1 MEEHTVTESSRTP
14 ASFAIPRTTDTSA
27 HGLRQTTLAAFFS
40 RRSPSPDSSRMA
52 LDSLRNSYSR
62 VSSPSYKMNRIT
74 SQSVETERHNWDAG
88 RQQRREI
95 AKETVKVLPGILK
108 NLPTKPDGY
117 KWTPVEI
124 RRLDPK
130 YCPNLNGQVQVVN
143 GDTFDTAIR
152 FDELFPRKNP
162 INTKPVCV
170 LNMASAIWAG
180 GGFRN
185 GSLAQEE
192 ELCYRSSLIFT
203 LKLRFYPMKDL
214 EAIYSPTVVI
224 IRKGIKKDY
233 ELLDLKK
240 PRSLPV
246 VSVISMAALYNPGL
260 WWPASG
266 PPTYEDP
273 ADREIMKEKM
283 RVILRMAAHNK
294 HRRLVLGALGCGA
307 FNNPREE
314 VANCWAEVLKE
325 KEFRGWWETIA
336 FAIVP
341 PPPSLRE
348 RSNLEIF
355 EEVLDGLSI

>member
-1 MEEHTVTESSRTP
+1 MEEHTGSESSRTP
-14 ASFAIPRTTDTSA
+14 ASSATPRTIDTPA
-27 HGLRQTTLAAFFS
+27 HGLRQTTLTAFFS

-52 LDSLRNSYSR
+52 LDSLKNSHSR
-62 VSSPSYKMNRIT
+62 ASNSSPKVNRTT
-74 SQSVETERHNWDAG
+74 SQSGETERHNWDTG

-95 AKETVKVLPGILK
+95 AKETVKLLPGILK
-108 NLPTKPDGY
+108 GLPLRPDGY
-117 KWTPVEI
+117 KWTPVGA

-152 FDELFPRKNP
+152 FDELFPRNNP
-162 INTKPVCV
+162 INIKPVCV
-170 LNMASAIWAG
+170 LNMANAIWAG

-203 LKLRFYPMKDL
+203 LKLRFYPMGEL

-224 IRKGIKKDY
+224 IREGIKKDY

-260 WWPASG
+260 WWPTSG
-266 PPTYEDP
+266 PPTYEDLV
-273 ADREIMKEKM
+273 DRDVMKEKM

-307 FNNPREE
+307 FNNPRVE

-325 KEFRGWWETIA
+325 
-336 FAIVP
+336 
-341 PPPSLRE
+341 
-348 RSNLEIF
+348 
-355 EEVLDGLSI
+355 